1 MLATAVGSA
10 LTKHMHELLDLMFAY
25 GLSESL
31 VMALQDLATN
41 IPPLLPTIQGTS
53 ISSRDSTVP
62 PGVDETDVLCNDLER
77 LLNLLCLILAG
88 EPFKTPGAPLQP
100 RPHASTITR
109 DVATLNV
116 GAAPLWAF
124 SPAEFLS
131 YVIYRAHRSLPMLRP

>member
-31 VMALQDLATN
+31 VLALQDLATN
-41 IPPLLPTIQGTS
+41 IPPLLPTIQ
-53 ISSRDSTVP
+53 
-62 PGVDETDVLCNDLER
+62 ER

-100 RPHASTITR
+100 RPHASSITR

-116 GAAPLWAF
+116 GF
-124 SPAEFLS
+124 SLLSSQTCITCLFLCG
-131 YVIYRAHRSLPMLRP
+131 